1 MLKVLCNY
9 DAKRFRRMDV
19 RFTAPVLPGDT
30 IQTEVW
36 MERQG
41 TALFRCKVL
50 ERNRVVIDNGFAE
63 YETAT
68 PIGPSRSASH

>member
-1 MLKVLCNY
+1 
-9 DAKRFRRMDV
+9 MDV

-36 MERQG
+36 LEPQG
-41 TALFRCKVL
+41 AALFRCKVV

-68 PIGPSRSASH
+68 PIGSSCSASH